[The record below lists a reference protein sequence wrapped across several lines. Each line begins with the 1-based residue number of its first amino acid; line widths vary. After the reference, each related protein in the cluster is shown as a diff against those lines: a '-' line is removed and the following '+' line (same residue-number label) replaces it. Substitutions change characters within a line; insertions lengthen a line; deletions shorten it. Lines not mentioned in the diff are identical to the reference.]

1 MNTLL
6 RGVIWLGLV
15 GGLAGCAVAP
25 PTCPEPFVG
34 DRPSFSQPIQ
44 IRHAQGFRVTYGPH
58 HKLVTVGNA
67 RYLLQPCG
75 APPAF
80 PGDRDLV
87 RVTVPVRSLAALST
101 THLQHLVDVGVVDRL
116 VAVGRAADVSH
127 PQIQQRL
134 VAGAIRE
141 VGSPEAPNHEALW
154 LRQPDIVFSYVSDPK
169 LREGG
174 VPVALVLEFQEHT
187 PLARAE
193 WGKFI
198 ALFVNREAEAE
209 RVFAQVETNYQ
220 RLARTVATLRPTV
233 LLNSAYRGQ
242 WFMPEGQSFVAK
254 LVADAGGQ
262 HLWAD
267 LAGTGSRPLSWEA
280 VFVRGQTAQ
289 VWLPG
294 HLTWRTRREVVA
306 EDPRYGELTA
316 FQTGQVFNAIGEP
329 GQGNDLWER
338 GVARPDEVLADL
350 VALFHPDR
358 LPNHHL
364 RYFRRLAP

>member
-1 MNTLL
+1 MPILPKGVVLL
-6 RGVIWLGLV
+6 ALI
-15 GGLAGCAVAP
+15 GGLAGCTVAP
-25 PTCPEPFVG
+25 PRCPEPG
-34 DRPSFSQPIQ
+34 DRPSFPQPVA
-44 IRHAQGFRVTYGPH
+44 IRHARGFRVTYGPH
-58 HKLVTVGNA
+58 HKLVTVGST

-101 THLQHLVDVGVVDRL
+101 THLQHLVDLGIVDRL
-116 VAVGRAADVSH
+116 VAVGRAADISH
-127 PQIQQRL
+127 PVIRQRL
-134 VAGAIRE
+134 ATEVVAE
-141 VGSPEAPNHEALW
+141 VGPPESPNREALW
-154 LRQPDIVFSYVSDPK
+154 QQRPEVVFSYLPDPK
-169 LREGG
+169 LQEVGI
-174 VPVALVLEFQEHT
+174 PVALVLEFQEHT
-187 PLARAE
+187 PLGRAE

-209 RVFAQVETNYQ
+209 RVFSQVETNYQ
-220 RLARTVATLRPTV
+220 NLARTVATVTPRPTV

-254 LVADAGGQ
+254 LIADAGGQ

-267 LAGTGSRPLSWEA
+267 LQGTGSRPLSWEA

-294 HLTWRTRREVVA
+294 HFTWRTRRDVLA
-306 EDPRYGELTA
+306 EDPRYGALTA
-316 FQTGQVFNAIGEP
+316 FQTGRVFNAIGEP

-350 VALFHPDR
+350 VALFHPAR
-358 LPNHHL
+358 LPNHRR
-364 RYFRRLAP
+364 RYFRQLTP

>member
-1 MNTLL
+1 M
-6 RGVIWLGLV
+6 LGLVLV
-15 GGLAGCAVAP
+15 GGLTGCTVAP
-25 PTCPEPFVG
+25 SSCPEPFVG
-34 DRPSFSQPIQ
+34 DRPSFSQPIP
-44 IRHAQGFRVTYGPH
+44 IRHAQGFRVSYGPH
-58 HKLVTVGNA
+58 HKLVTVGNT

-87 RVTVPVRSLAALST
+87 RVTVPVRSLASLST
-101 THLQHLVDVGVVDRL
+101 THLQHLMDLGVGERL

-127 PQIQQRL
+127 PEIRRRLATGQI
-134 VAGAIRE
+134 VA
-141 VGSPEAPNHEALW
+141 VGSPEAPDREALW
-154 LRQPDIVFSYVSDPK
+154 LRQPQVVLSYIPDPK
-169 LREGG
+169 LQEGG
-174 VPVALVLEFQEHT
+174 IPVVLVREFQEHT

-209 RVFAQVETNYQ
+209 RIFTQVEQRYRTLAQV
-220 RLARTVATLRPTV
+220 VAADQPRPTV

-242 WFMPEGQSFVAK
+242 WFMPEGQSFVAR

-267 LAGTGSRPLSWEA
+267 LAGSGSRPLSWEA
-280 VFVRGQTAQ
+280 VFVRGQNAQ

-294 HLTWRTRREVVA
+294 HFTWRTRREVLA
-306 EDPRYGELTA
+306 EDPRYGQLAA
-316 FQTGQVFNAIGEP
+316 FQTGRVFNAIGEP

-350 VALFHPDR
+350 VSIFHPDR
-358 LPNHHL
+358 LPNHRR
-364 RYFRRLAP
+364 RYFRPLAP